1 MPQLDFSTYP
11 SQIIWLL
18 ISFTALYFLMARVAL
33 PRISTVLEERRDRIA
48 NDIDEAERL
57 KRDTD
62 TAIANYETALAEAR
76 ARAHEIA
83 QATREKLS
91 GEIDAERQRV
101 DNELAAKTTA
111 AEEVINAARS
121 QALAE
126 IGNVASETAEAIV
139 KELVGGRW
147 TKAKISAAV
156 GAAMKV

>member
-1 MPQLDFSTYP
+1 MPQLDFSTFAP
-11 SQIIWLL
+11 QIIWLV

-33 PRISTVLEERRDRIA
+33 PRIATVLEERRDRVA
-48 NDIDEAERL
+48 NDLDEAERL

-76 ARAHEIA
+76 AKAHEIA

-91 GEIDAERQRV
+91 GEIDAQRRQV
-101 DNELAAKTTA
+101 EDELAIKTAAAEETICAAKT
-111 AEEVINAARS
+111 E
-121 QALAE
+121 ALAE
-126 IGNVASETAEAIV
+126 IGKVANETAETIV

-156 GAAMKV
+156 ASAMKG